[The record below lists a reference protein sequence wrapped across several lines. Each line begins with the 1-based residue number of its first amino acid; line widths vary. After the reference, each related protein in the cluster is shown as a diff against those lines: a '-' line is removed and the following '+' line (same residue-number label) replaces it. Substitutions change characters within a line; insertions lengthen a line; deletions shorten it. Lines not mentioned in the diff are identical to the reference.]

1 MALSATILQ
10 ITEGMGPY
18 RAVTIKVTGDAS
30 YPTGGYAVP
39 ASLFGAN
46 SFAPSG
52 PIGGANQ
59 GPPPVAG
66 SYGILGDCVGNPY
79 AVINASTGKLQLF
92 VATTGVEVANATSET
107 GYSALLE
114 ALVF

>member
-10 ITEGMGPY
+10 ETTGMGPY
-18 RAVTIKVTGDAS
+18 RSVTIKVTGDAS

-39 ASLFGAN
+39 ASLFGGRT
-46 SFAPSG
+46 FAPSG

-59 GPPPVAG
+59 GVPPVAG
-66 SYGILGDCVGNPY
+66 SYAICGDCVGTPY
-79 AVINASTGKLQLF
+79 AVINPANGNLQLF

-107 GYSALLE
+107 GYSAILE
-114 ALVF
+114 ALVL

>member
-10 ITEGMGPY
+10 ETTGMGPY
-18 RAVTIKVTGDAS
+18 RSVTIKVTGDAS

-39 ASLFGAN
+39 ASLFGGRT
-46 SFAPSG
+46 FAPSG

-59 GPPPVAG
+59 GGPPVAG
-66 SYGILGDCVGNPY
+66 SYAICGDCVGTPY
-79 AVINASTGKLQLF
+79 AVINPANGNLQLF

-107 GYSALLE
+107 GYSAILE
-114 ALVF
+114 ALVL